1 MKFIQESCEKFS
13 ELLAAKVSTPGGGGA
28 AALTGALSAALCS
41 MVGNFTLGKK
51 KYADVEDDI
60 KIILDKAEKLR
71 LRFLELVDEDAQA
84 FEPLSQAYAI
94 AKDNPERDKILEQAL
109 LNACKAPLKM
119 LEQCA
124 EVIKLLEEMSAKGS
138 RLLISDVGC
147 GASLCNAAMES
158 AALNIFVNT
167 SLLKDRNNAAEL
179 EAQTDK
185 ILNEYS
191 PRASE
196 IVKNVSEIMRRS
208 HFIIHVR

>member
-196 IVKNVSEIMRRS
+196 IVKNVSKIMRRS
-208 HFIIHVR
+208 HFIIR

>member
-1 MKFIQESCEKFS
+1 M
-13 ELLAAKVSTPGGGGA
+13 
-28 AALTGALSAALCS
+28 
-41 MVGNFTLGKK
+41 
-51 KYADVEDDI
+51 
-60 KIILDKAEKLR
+60 
-71 LRFLELVDEDAQA
+71 
-84 FEPLSQAYAI
+84 
-94 AKDNPERDKILEQAL
+94 EQAL

-196 IVKNVSEIMRRS
+196 IVKNVSKIMRRS
-208 HFIIHVR
+208 HFIIR

>member
-124 EVIKLLEEMSAKGS
+124 EVIKLLEEMFAKGS

-208 HFIIHVR
+208 HFIIH

>member
-28 AALTGALSAALCS
+28 AALTGALGTALCS

-60 KIILDKAEKLR
+60 KIILEKAEKLR
-71 LRFLELVDEDAQA
+71 LRFLELVDEDAKA

-94 AKDNPERDKILEQAL
+94 PKDNPERDEILEKAL
-109 LNACKAPLKM
+109 LNACKAPLEM

-124 EVIKLLEEMSAKGS
+124 EVIKLLEEMLVKGS

-147 GASLCNAAMES
+147 GALLCRSAMES
-158 AALNIFVNT
+158 AALNVFVNT
-167 SLLKDRNNAAEL
+167 SLLKDRDNAKEL
-179 EAQTDK
+179 EARADK
-185 ILNEYS
+185 ILNEYC
-191 PRASE
+191 PKASE
-196 IVKNVSEIMRRS
+196 AAKEVNKIIRRD
-208 HFIIHVR
+208 